1 MEELTSTVRQN
12 AEHARQ
18 ANQLAIGAHGVA
30 SQGGEV
36 VGQVVT
42 TMSAIE
48 PRRRRSPRSSRS
60 STASR
65 SRPTSWR

>member
-18 ANQLAIGAHGVA
+18 ANQLASARTVA
-30 SQGGEV
+30 SQGGSV
-36 VGQVVT
+36 VGQVVA
-42 TMSAIE
+42 TMGAIE
-48 PRRRRSPRSSRS
+48 PRRGRSPRSSAS
-60 STASR
+60 STASP

>member
-30 SQGGEV
+30 SQGGDV
-36 VGQVVT
+36 VGQVV
-42 TMSAIE
+42 
-48 PRRRRSPRSSRS
+48 
-60 STASR
+60 
-65 SRPTSWR
+65 

>member
-18 ANQLAIGAHGVA
+18 ANQLAIGAQSVA
-30 SQGGEV
+30 SQGGSV
-36 VGQVVT
+36 VGQVVS

-48 PRRRRSPRSSRS
+48 ASSKRSPRSSR
-60 STASR
+60 
-65 SRPTSWR
+65 